1 LVTGAAGFIGSN
13 LVQQLLARGER
24 VRGID
29 NFLTGKR
36 ANLTA
41 AAGTPGSRFEFF
53 EGDICK
59 IDDARRAVDG
69 VDFVLHQAALPSV
82 PRSVDDPLASN
93 HVNVNGTLTMLVA
106 ARDAKVKRFVYAASS
121 SAYGNSPSL
130 PKVETMTP
138 NPLSPYAVMK
148 LVGEYYCRVF
158 HEIYGLPAVSLR
170 YFNVFGPRQDPHSQY
185 AAVIPRFIDSL
196 LRGTEPRVFGDGE
209 QSRDFTYIE
218 NVVNANLLACSSDKA
233 VGQVINVACGE
244 RYTLNDLLS
253 HLMELTGRDV
263 KAVYDHN
270 RAGDVKHSMADIG
283 KARSLLGYEPVVSFR
298 EGLRHTVDFF
308 KGAAS

>member
-13 LVQQLLARGER
+13 LVQKLLARGDR

-29 NFLTGKR
+29 NFLTGKP
-36 ANLTA
+36 ANLIA
-41 AAGTPGSRFEFF
+41 ATSADGSRFDFI
-53 EGDICK
+53 EGDICR
-59 IDDARRAVDG
+59 IEDARRAVDG

-82 PRSVDDPLASN
+82 PRSVDDPLTSN

-121 SAYGNSPSL
+121 SAYGDSPSL

-148 LVGEYYCRVF
+148 LVGEHYCRVF
-158 HEIYGLPAVSLR
+158 HEIYGLQTVSLR

-185 AAVIPRFIDSL
+185 SAVIPRFIDSL
-196 LRGTEPRVFGDGE
+196 LGGNEPRVFGDGE
-209 QSRDFTYIE
+209 QSRDFTFIE
-218 NVVNANLLACSSDKA
+218 NVVSANLLACSSEKA
-233 VGQVINVACGE
+233 AGQVINVACGE
-244 RYTLNDLLS
+244 RYTLNELLTI
-253 HLMELTGRDV
+253 LMELTGRTT
-263 KAVYDHN
+263 KPNYDHS

-283 KARSLLGYEPVVSFR
+283 KARSLLGYEPVTSFR
-298 EGLRHTVDFF
+298 DGLRETVHFF